1 MNSGKT
7 LKKLPSTFIHFCLTD
22 FSTKLYT
29 QTGGLDF
36 GSENHHMMQT
46 VINVAKKNKLEH
58 EILNA
63 RQIKER
69 FPAFN
74 KPTFQNDYVGLYQRD
89 AGILNASECVNTLQV
104 LALRNKNITI
114 REHQKVI
121 QIVSNLSE
129 YKHLI
134 TIQPTDRNSYQVYAK
149 KIVLCLG
156 SWTSKFLK
164 ESVPN
169 KVSLN
174 LNSNSMKQ
182 ILTQ

>member
-1 MNSGKT
+1 
-7 LKKLPSTFIHFCLTD
+7 
-22 FSTKLYT
+22 
-29 QTGGLDF
+29 
-36 GSENHHMMQT
+36 MMQT

-74 KPTFQNDYVGLYQRD
+74 KPTFQNDYIGLYQRD

-104 LALRNKNITI
+104 LALQNKNITI

-121 QIVSNLSE
+121 QIVSNSNE

-134 TIQPTDRNSYQVYAK
+134 TIQPTDGHSYQVYTK

-156 SWTSKFLK
+156 SWTSKFLR

-174 LNSNSMKQ
+174 LNSKSKTQ
-182 ILTQ
+182 KLIL